1 MFEWDE
7 KKNKLNIEKHGV
19 SFSDA
24 KKVFDDPNRITLF
37 DEGHS
42 QTEDRYYCVGDVDEG
57 VLTVRFTIRDAAIRI
72 IGAGYWRRG
81 KKYYEER
88 D

>member
-1 MFEWDE
+1 ML
-7 KKNKLNIEKHGV
+7 KKSLMTLTV
-19 SFSDA
+19 
-24 KKVFDDPNRITLF
+24 ITLF

-42 QTEDRYYCVGDVDEG
+42 QTEDRYYCIGNVDGG
-57 VLTVRFTIRDAAIRI
+57 VLTVRLTIREATIRI

-88 D
+88 N